1 MITCPPPLEQ
11 AKALTHKSPTA
22 RSMSSSERFGSADW
36 SREFTD
42 SLRANVNVSP
52 DICNIYANHLYV
64 PHNPGSALLSSLW
77 SIR

>member
-36 SREFTD
+36 SSEFTD
-42 SLRANVNVSP
+42 SLILMMGEAASLTYHPVGKTVR
-52 DICNIYANHLYV
+52 
-64 PHNPGSALLSSLW
+64 LS
-77 SIR
+77 